1 MEFLQEIG
9 IFFVEAII
17 LVAAILMVLLGV
29 AALGARRRG
38 GDDGYIEARRI
49 NERYVGYRDAI
60 RSLTEHE
67 EDRKAR
73 EKAEKREAKQQHKAA
88 KKRVKDESEQA
99 DKKRLFVLHFDGDI
113 KASQVASLREE
124 ISAILPEACKQDEVL
139 LCLESPGG
147 MVHGYGLAASQL
159 QRIKDAGI
167 PLTIAVDKVAASGG
181 YMMACVADR
190 IIAAPFAVLGS
201 IGVIAQLPNFH
212 KLLKK
217 HDIDFELLTAGE
229 YKRTLTMFGENTE
242 KGREKFIEDLE
253 STHDLFKSFV
263 RANRPIV
270 DITKVATGEV
280 WYGQQALNEKLIDE
294 LGTSD
299 SYIQSQLE
307 DADIIEVRYVP
318 KKSWQ
323 EKLGVAAEGA
333 LERGLMKIWQMGTLR
348 QLP

>member
-17 LVAAILMVLLGV
+17 LVAAILIVLLGV

-263 RANRPIV
+263 TANRPIV

-307 DADIIEVRYVP
+307 DADILEVRYVP